1 MPASLPRIG
10 CARGSQPLKSPITAT
25 CGGIRRPDC
34 ELRSVAEDMRAE
46 LFVQARVRPLAEQVE
61 VVAGQSYWA
70 VKGLA

>member
-1 MPASLPRIG
+1 MR
-10 CARGSQPLKSPITAT
+10 ARVPVVEVADQGHL
-25 CGGIRRPDC
+25 GGIRRPDC
-34 ELRSVAEDMRAE
+34 ELRSVAEDMGTE